1 MMNRFQTL
9 LSNSTCA
16 ATTGSDS
23 DSGNKTKKN
32 KEKKAPKKQT
42 LRQVTAE
49 QLLAG
54 GAEAFEDED
63 SANGF
68 GAAPKEGKSYV
79 EAGPDLSFSFQLF
92 NLAVCS

>member
-1 MMNRFQTL
+1 MQPETNLFEEMESDSDTE
-9 LSNSTCA
+9 
-16 ATTGSDS
+16 SDS

-32 KEKKAPKKQT
+32 KEKKAPAKQT

-54 GAEAFEDED
+54 GAETFEDDED
-63 SANGF
+63 GANGF
-68 GAAPKEGKSYV
+68 GAAPKHGKSYV
-79 EAGPDLSFSFQLF
+79 EAGPGLSFPFQLL